1 MCSRPICSWSKLSG
15 GFEFGIDLF
24 IIQIDG
30 MKAIFTKFMKKRH
43 PSKPCHGCGFAG
55 TQLAQLK
62 EFGGG
67 KKPHLSSKLLLSC
80 SVENLRQ

>member
-1 MCSRPICSWSKLSG
+1 LSKLGSCL
-15 GFEFGIDLF
+15 EFGIDLF
-24 IIQIDG
+24 IMQIDG
-30 MKAIFTKFMKKRH
+30 IEAIFTKFMKKRH

-67 KKPHLSSKLLLSC
+67 KRKRLLPC
-80 SVENLRQ
+80 P